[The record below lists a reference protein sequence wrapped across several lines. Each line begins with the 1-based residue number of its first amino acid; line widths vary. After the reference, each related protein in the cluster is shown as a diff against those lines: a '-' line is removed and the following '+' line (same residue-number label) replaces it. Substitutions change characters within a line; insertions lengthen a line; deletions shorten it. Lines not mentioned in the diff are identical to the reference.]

1 MKTSTRF
8 RSSGRRTTRTLRR
21 SLTLAALLAATAIV
35 GLLPSAAGAVSG
47 TKPWVVALCKFTDLS
62 SEPST
67 YTPSYFEQFFSD
79 AGSSK
84 LGALSYWRDISYG
97 NLSVSGTVVKGWN
110 SLGMTRYEWAG
121 LSRYNKIKTCAQT
134 AVGQVD
140 YANYYGVIA
149 IFNDDS
155 AARAASTTLASGIN
169 ASQTSITVASSAGFP
184 APPFAVSINDGSSEN
199 AEEVHVTAVSGT
211 TWTISRAYEGSTAK
225 AHGANAAVTLYDGGD
240 LGAVGPASGA
250 GPLGVT
256 LGGNNYTLGMVVL
269 PPQTSQTAAMHE
281 MGHGFA
287 YEHSRA
293 LSLSTTDYQD
303 CYDMMSAD
311 ACRNSTRS
319 VYTFQGDFGA
329 AGVLGDANVAAS
341 GPGMN
346 AINLDRMGWLS
357 GARVGSW
364 NNCSNGTFTMAAL
377 NHAEVSGNQEMR
389 INDVQSIATPD
400 NGMTNSDYLTVEL
413 RSKSLWDRGIPAD
426 AFVLH
431 LHGQDGYSY
440 WLDTLDGPGGDG
452 ALTAGEWYA
461 DTTRNVY
468 VAVNSITPASYVGQV
483 TLSTCKIDTTLT
495 LTGATEGDYSDEV
508 TLSGRLSVSG
518 SGAPVPRALVDL
530 SVGSQSCQSTTDPA
544 GNASCTVTL
553 TQTPGSYTES
563 ASYGGNPAY
572 EGASTS
578 RAFTID
584 REDTTLTYGGA
595 LTSKYHDAFT
605 ASATLADSDS
615 GAALAGRTVDFTLG
629 VGDTC
634 SNATDASGVASCSIT
649 PQQPAG
655 SVSMVSAFA
664 GDTFYKAS
672 SDSDAFEITKHET
685 TTLYTGRTVILQG
698 QPLTLTAQLLE
709 HPGVPIA
716 GRTMTIALAGQTCT
730 TGPTDASGNASC
742 TLASV
747 AAPAL
752 GPQQVTAS
760 FAGDAYYLPSSETV
774 NVIVFA
780 FPSRGA
786 FTLGDRTVAGA
797 TPSTTVTW
805 WSDSWSTLNRLS
817 GGPVTSSF
825 KGFAGTLSAS
835 PPFCGGTW
843 TTLPGNSPPPVS
855 GVPSYMGTLVTT
867 QVRKSGNTYSGNI
880 VQIVVVRTNPGYAP
894 SPSNA
899 GTGTIVATYCP

>member
-1 MKTSTRF
+1 M
-8 RSSGRRTTRTLRR
+8 TTRRR
-21 SLTLAALLAATAIV
+21 RGATAAV
-35 GLLPSAAGAVSG
+35 VFVAAVLLGAFVPAAANAVSG

-67 YTPSYFEQFFSD
+67 YTPSYFEQLFSD

-84 LGALSYWRDISYG
+84 LGALNYWKDVSYG

-121 LSRYNKIKTCAQT
+121 LSRYNKIKTCANT
-134 AVGQVD
+134 AAGQVD

-155 AARAASTTLASGIN
+155 PSRAASTTVPAATN
-169 ASQTSITVASSAGFP
+169 DSQTSIGVASSAGFP
-184 APPFAVSINDGSSEN
+184 APPFAVVINDGSNEN
-199 AEEVHVTAVSGT
+199 AEKVHVTGVSGT
-211 TWTISRAYEGSTAK
+211 TWTITRAYEGSAAK
-225 AHGANAAVTLYDGGD
+225 SHAANAAVTLLDGGD
-240 LGAVGPASGA
+240 LGAVTPAGGA

-256 LGGNNYTLGMVVL
+256 LGGNSYTLGMVVL

-281 MGHGFA
+281 MGHGFG
-287 YEHSRA
+287 YKHSRA
-293 LSLSTTDYQD
+293 LSLSTKDYQD

-311 ACRNSTRS
+311 ACRNDTRS
-319 VYTFQGDFGA
+319 VYTFAGDFGA
-329 AGVLGDANVAAS
+329 AGVLGDSNPGAS

-346 AINLDRMGWLS
+346 AINLDRMGWLPS
-357 GARVGSW
+357 SRVGSW

-377 NHAEVSGNQEMR
+377 NHSEVSGNQEMR
-389 INDVQSIATPD
+389 INDVQSINTPD

-413 RSKSLWDRGIPAD
+413 RSKSGWDRGIPAD

-468 VAVNSITPASYVGQV
+468 VAVNSISPASYVGQV

-508 TLSGRLSVSG
+508 TLSGRLLVSG

-530 SVGSQSCQSTTDPA
+530 AVGGQSCQGTTDAA

-572 EGASTS
+572 EASNTS

-584 REDTTLTYGGA
+584 REDTTLTYVGA

-615 GAALAGRTVDFTLG
+615 GAALAGRTVAFTLG

-634 SNATDASGVASCSIT
+634 TNATNASGVASCSIT

-664 GDTFYKAS
+664 GDTFYKPS
-672 SDSDAFEITKHET
+672 SDSDTFEITKHET
-685 TTLYTGRTVILQG
+685 ATLYTGRTVILQG

-716 GRTMTIALAGQTCT
+716 GRTMTISLAGQTCT

-760 FAGDAYYLPSSETV
+760 FAGDAYYLPSSETKD
-774 NVIVFA
+774 VIVFA

-786 FTLGDRTVAGA
+786 FTLGDLTVASA
-797 TPSTTVTW
+797 TPSTRVTW
-805 WSDSWSTLNRLS
+805 WSDSWNALNRLS
-817 GGPVTSSF
+817 GGAVTSSF
-825 KGFAGTLSAS
+825 KGFAGTLGSN
-835 PPFCGGTW
+835 PPACGGTW
-843 TTLPGNSPPPVS
+843 TTLPGNSPPPVG
-855 GVPSYMGTLVTT
+855 GVPSYMGTLVSS
-867 QVRKSGNTYSGNI
+867 QVQKSGNTYSGN
-880 VQIVVVRTNPGYAP
+880 VVKIVVVRTNPGYGPDP
-894 SPSNA
+894 SRA
-899 GTGTIVATYCP
+899 GTGTIVATYC